1 MATAA
6 PLAWRTPGA
15 KSVQPRLRVDGRW
28 LSSWPTRAD
37 APWQRCDGARRTPL
51 VGLSS
56 CACDVSCVSVR
67 LQAGELADVRGGTAT
82 HIDESGPPAAAR
94 CTARDGVARLHV
106 QPGCADAAHACSD
119 IYSLYRE
126 ERGRARRGA
135 LRFGGGEQTD
145 ETRHERELRLDR
157 MGIRFEEAGFVLTH
171 RATTSSSEIRGS
183 PPPGRRRDSIHA
195 CCL

>member
-37 APWQRCDGARRTPL
+37 APWQRCDGAGGLRSWGFPRVLAMSLVCQCGCRLASWPMCVVAQPRT
-51 VGLSS
+51 SM
-56 CACDVSCVSVR
+56 R
-67 LQAGELADVRGGTAT
+67 AGR
-82 HIDESGPPAAAR
+82 PR
-94 CTARDGVARLHV
+94 
-106 QPGCADAAHACSD
+106 QHA
-119 IYSLYRE
+119 
-126 ERGRARRGA
+126 ARRGMVWLGCTCSPA
-135 LRFGGGEQTD
+135 VP
-145 ETRHERELRLDR
+145 TRHTHVVIYTACTGRREVARGGVLCVLEGVSRPTRRDTRELRLDR

-183 PPPGRRRDSIHA
+183 PPGRRRDSIHA